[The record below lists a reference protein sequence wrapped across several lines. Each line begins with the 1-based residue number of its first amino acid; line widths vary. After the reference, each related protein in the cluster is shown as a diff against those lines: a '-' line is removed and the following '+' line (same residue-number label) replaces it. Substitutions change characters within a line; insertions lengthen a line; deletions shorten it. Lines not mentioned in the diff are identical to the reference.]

1 MEMQV
6 CRSPEFLEFAGPLIR
21 KYMTPYTRNPDSLT
35 NENLAKLVT
44 RVKPGYIRV
53 DADELTY
60 PAHVILRFEIERDL
74 LEDRWP
80 LSELPAVWNDKMKSY
95 LGLSTIGNDKDGCM
109 QDVHWPGGAFGYFP
123 AYTFGAVIAAQ
134 LFAKFREGN
143 PGIGGEIAS
152 GNFTSLRGWLNENI
166 WSRGSS
172 LRTLDLVEKVAG
184 PLSAMPF
191 RAHLENRYG

>member
-1 MEMQV
+1 
-6 CRSPEFLEFAGPLIR
+6 
-21 KYMTPYTRNPDSLT
+21 MTPHTRNPESLS
-35 NENLAKLVT
+35 NENLSKLVT

-80 LSELPAVWNDKMKSY
+80 LSELPAAWNEKMKAY
-95 LGLSTIGNDKDGCM
+95 LGLETLGNNKNGCM
-109 QDVHWPGGAFGYFP
+109 QDVHWPSGAFGYFP

-134 LFAKFREGN
+134 LFAKLRQENPAIGN
-143 PGIGGEIAS
+143 DIS
-152 GNFTSLRGWLNENI
+152 RGNFSPLRSWLSKNI

-172 LRTLDLVEKVAG
+172 LRTLDLVEKVSG
-184 PLSAMPF
+184 SLSATPF
-191 RAHLENRYG
+191 RAHLEKRYG